1 MSLRVHDSERGNL
14 IFRLSFLYVKKASP
28 NFNIMRIT
36 YVLFQIIRCEAI
48 FKINLLLADRP

>member
-1 MSLRVHDSERGNL
+1 ML
-14 IFRLSFLYVKKASP
+14 ILYYTKVTNILSFLYVKKASP